1 MNPALAAEGYFHPLW
16 RPFPQVVQPCSKSLK
31 MKWAEQAATAKPQC
45 PRPGSPHSKKLKL
58 LTCAAGTI
66 GFRASTPKYCLWN
79 QNGTPPHALAL
90 AAWRQAPGHG
100 FHTLRNPFR
109 CTRPGLS
116 ISPATGTAAPQCP
129 RPGSPHSKKRKLLAC
144 AADTT
149 GFRTSTPKY
158 CLWNQNG
165 TAPHALALATGRQT
179 PGHAFQ
185 ILPCAGQRSWRVEW
199 ARQNPASE
207 VGCSL

>member
-90 AAWRQAPGHG
+90 AAGGKRQGTASIPCGTPSAAPGQAYRSARQLAPPPPNALGQVHPTARSVSSWRALPIQLDSELQLLSTVCG
-100 FHTLRNPFR
+100 TKTALLRTPSLWQPGGKHRGTPFR
-109 CTRPGLS
+109 SC
-116 ISPATGTAAPQCP
+116 
-129 RPGSPHSKKRKLLAC
+129 LA
-144 AADTT
+144 
-149 GFRTSTPKY
+149 R
-158 CLWNQNG
+158 
-165 TAPHALALATGRQT
+165 
-179 PGHAFQ
+179 
-185 ILPCAGQRSWRVEW
+185 
-199 ARQNPASE
+199 ASE
-207 VGCSL
+207 AGESNGRGKTPQVK

>member
-109 CTRPGLS
+109 CTRPGLP
-116 ISPATGTAAPQCP
+116 ISPATGTAAPNARGQVHP
-129 RPGSPHSKKRKLLAC
+129 
-144 AADTT
+144 
-149 GFRTSTPKY
+149 
-158 CLWNQNG
+158 
-165 TAPHALALATGRQT
+165 TARSVS
-179 PGHAFQ
+179 
-185 ILPCAGQRSWRVEW
+185 SWRALPIQLDSELQLLSTVCGTKTALLRTPSLW
-199 ARQNPASE
+199 QPGGKHRGTPFRSCLARASE
-207 VGCSL
+207 AGESNGRGKTPQVK